1 MHIVFSWIA
10 WFLLYII
17 ACKSTENILKHY
29 KLFKMQKIIRFCLVV
44 VAANLIIIR
53 TSAQLPKLPKVL
65 AFAHFTYG
73 SPSNT
78 SFKNISNYGVGYELG
93 AGIGLGKTI
102 ITASIGQM
110 SYNIPNGI
118 RVNGATISGQPD
130 HLKVTPLKL
139 GLRKYLIAGLFLH
152 GDLGMAIQK
161 YDSYSATE
169 NNFLYEFGAGFKF
182 AFFELGAAYTGYK
195 LAGTSINA
203 QSLLVKAG
211 LAIKL

>member
-1 MHIVFSWIA
+1 
-10 WFLLYII
+10 
-17 ACKSTENILKHY
+17 
-29 KLFKMQKIIRFCLVV
+29 MQKIIRVCLVL
-44 VAANLIIIR
+44 VAANLIIVR

-65 AFAHFTYG
+65 AFANFTYG

-78 SFKNISNYGVGYELG
+78 DFKNISNYGLGYELG

-110 SYNIPNGI
+110 NYNIPNGI
-118 RVNGATISGQPD
+118 RVNGVIISGQPD

-139 GLRKYLIAGLFLH
+139 GLRKYFIAGLFLH

-161 YDSYSATE
+161 YDTYSATE
-169 NNFLYEFGAGFKF
+169 QNFLYEFGAGFKF
-182 AFFELGAAYTGYK
+182 TVFEFGAAYTGYK
-195 LAGTSINA
+195 LAGTSVNA
-203 QSLLVKAG
+203 NSLLLKAG